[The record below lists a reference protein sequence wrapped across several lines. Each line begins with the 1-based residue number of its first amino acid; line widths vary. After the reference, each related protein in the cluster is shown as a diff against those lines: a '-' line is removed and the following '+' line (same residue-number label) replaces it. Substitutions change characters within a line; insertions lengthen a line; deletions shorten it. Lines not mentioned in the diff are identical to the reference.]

1 MVRPTSSTLSAAT
14 YTAYAFAP
22 RMSAP
27 DLAHCLLE
35 TRLRS
40 QTTPSAFK
48 RLFLPGFAFKAVV
61 IGGGY
66 ATGRELAQYFLPS
79 GPRGGLLGM
88 LLAMAVWSVI
98 CTITFL
104 FARST
109 RSQDYGAFFRHLL
122 GPGWFLFDIAYAC
135 AVLVGLSVF
144 GAAAGAIVT
153 ALFGWPEITGTL
165 GLIAGI
171 ATVAAFG
178 SDSVERLFKYVT
190 YFLYGVYAMFF
201 LLTFVK
207 SFGRVDASFSTPYPM
222 THWALGGATYAAY
235 NAVGAVVILPVLRHL
250 TNNRDAVIAG
260 LIAGPLAMLPAVLF
274 FICLAGFYPNV
285 DATVLPSDYI
295 LTRLNVPVFHFV
307 FQLMILAA
315 LLESGTSLVH
325 AVNERVAGILR
336 AQGRALSTA
345 TRLWISGGMLVV
357 SIFIANRFGLVT
369 LIARGYRALA
379 YVFLAVFLAPLLTY
393 GLWSFLRNQRA
404 AAAQSGSVPQ
414 SAP

>member
-1 MVRPTSSTLSAAT
+1 M
-14 YTAYAFAP
+14 
-22 RMSAP
+22 
-27 DLAHCLLE
+27 
-35 TRLRS
+35 RS
-40 QTTPSAFK
+40 QTTPSVFK

-88 LLAMAVWSVI
+88 LLAMALWSLI
-98 CTITFL
+98 CIVTFL

-109 RSQDYGAFFRHLL
+109 GSRDYGAFFRHLL
-122 GPGWFLFDIAYAC
+122 GPAWFLFDTAYTC
-135 AVLVGLSVF
+135 AVIVGLSVF

-153 ALFGWPEITGTL
+153 ALFGWPEIVGTL

-171 ATVAAFG
+171 AAIAAFG
-178 SDSVERLFKYVT
+178 SDSVERLFKYAT
-190 YFLYGVYAMFF
+190 YFLYGVYALFF
-201 LLTFVK
+201 ALTFLK
-207 SFGRVDASFSTPYPM
+207 SFGRIEASFSTPYPM
-222 THWALGGATYAAY
+222 THWATGGATYAAY

-250 TNNRDAVIAG
+250 TSTKDAVISG

-274 FICLAGFYPNV
+274 FICLAAYYPNI
-285 DATVLPSDYI
+285 DATVLPSDYV
-295 LTRLNVPVFHFV
+295 LRRLNVPVFHFV

-336 AQGRALSTA
+336 ARGHALSVA
-345 TRLWISGGMLVV
+345 ARLWISGGMLVV
-357 SIFIANRFGLVT
+357 SIFIAARFGLVT

-379 YVFLAVFLAPLLTY
+379 YVFLAVYVAPLLTY
-393 GLWSFLRNQRA
+393 GLWSFIRSRRA
-404 AAAQSGSVPQ
+404 AIKRDEL
-414 SAP
+414 SAYFPKGP